1 MSYRFFEHTADL
13 GVEIEASSFEGLLIE
28 GLRALTDSMT
38 EVDEVRLGLEILVD
52 LVARSQED
60 LLVDWLNE
68 VVFLFDT
75 QAVLLRQADLEVE
88 SRVDGWHLRGK
99 ARGEHYDS
107 DRHKIKTLIKA
118 VTYHQLEVRRSM
130 GGWTARVVFDI

>member
-13 GVEIEASSFEGLLIE
+13 GVEIEASSFEGLLTE

-38 EVDEVRLGLEILVD
+38 EVDEVRLGLELPVD

-75 QAVLLRQADLEVE
+75 RAVLLRQADLEVE
-88 SRVDGWHLRGK
+88 SQADGWHLRGA
-99 ARGEHYDS
+99 ARGERYDPK
-107 DRHKIKTLIKA
+107 RHRIKTLIKA
-118 VTYHQLEVRRSM
+118 VTYHQLEVRASVA
-130 GGWTARVVFDI
+130 GWTARVIFDI